1 MNKNRIYTTII
12 MMLTL
17 FYSIEANG
25 QARTTLFKGA
35 VKTEQGFFV
44 PYANVY
50 ITKLRQK
57 AKVLASTQC
66 NSKGEYQINLQNFQ
80 TDSVELHVTGINIE
94 PFVLK
99 CKNISQRIDIIVAER
114 VQQMKD
120 VVIKAPRIT
129 TQGDTINYRVSA
141 FQQQNDLSIGQV
153 LKRLPGIT
161 VSDIGQISYKGVPI
175 KNFYIEGLDL
185 MKGKYGIATNN
196 IDPNSISTVQIMEN
210 HQDIKAL
217 KDLKPEERAS
227 INLKLKNG
235 VKGIF
240 NLIATLGL
248 GYDDKRLW
256 DNELIAT
263 YFKRNSQLLAT
274 YKGNNTGNDLENE
287 LRSFDDDGIRYKTST
302 LSEIET
308 ASTPNIGKRHYFF
321 NQSHAGTVNYVSRI
335 GSENELGFNF
345 SLLNDRD
352 ERSTDYKSV
361 TYLPDGTSNLVQQ
374 KTNSLTHQTVGYGTF
389 TYMLNSKSRYL
400 KDQIKAEFIH
410 QDGSSS
416 TQMAEFI
423 NQKSKMKNLY
433 LNNSLHFTNRTA
445 GNRGVDFFSK
455 INFER
460 RPHNLFA
467 STNLFPQVVTGDDV
481 FQDVVRSNLSTEN
494 RLDLLSAIVLGKL
507 SIHPTAHLNF
517 SKDKLTSV
525 IQTYNNDLALNTID
539 AGIGITAFYKLNSTY
554 CELFLTG
561 AYRLYDLKNNQVDL
575 TTDKHRFVVE
585 PHLSIRYAINN
596 NHELRLKSSLAYS
609 SPAIENLYNNYILN
623 SYRQLSIYQ
632 SHDLYQANVFA
643 TSLSYDYRNILSM
656 WFAGLDMGFT
666 HYSPNVLYGASYQGE
681 KELIIS
687 RPTNEAADSYTVSLR
702 SSKGWDWAKTKLSVN
717 ATYKHLDSPLLIQD
731 QIVRYLSN
739 SSHLSMSL
747 YAMPLHWMAI
757 DYSNSWYIIKSR
769 MKLGS
774 SVPTQ
779 NTFKSKLAFNFFIAK
794 ALSLNMN
801 FAYYYNN
808 RNEKDKSFILSN
820 ADASY
825 AIKRWNLTLVV
836 DNLWNQKQY
845 INSFSTELQE
855 NTTIYRIRPRSVLLK
870 VRYRIF

>member
-1 MNKNRIYTTII
+1 MNNNRIFYTII

-25 QARTTLFKGA
+25 QARTTLFKGV
-35 VKTEQGFFV
+35 VKTELGFFV

-57 AKVLASTQC
+57 TSVLASTQC
-66 NSKGEYQINLQNFQ
+66 NSRGEYQINLQNFQ

-99 CKNISQRIDIIVAER
+99 CKNISQRRDIIVAER

-248 GYDDKRLW
+248 GYDNKRLW

-525 IQTYNNDLALNTID
+525 LQTYNNDLALNTID

-609 SPAIENLYNNYILN
+609 SPAIENLYDNYILTN
-623 SYRQLSIYQ
+623 YRQLSIYQ

-825 AIKRWNLTLVV
+825 AIKRWNFTLVV

>member
-1 MNKNRIYTTII
+1 
-12 MMLTL
+12 
-17 FYSIEANG
+17 
-25 QARTTLFKGA
+25 
-35 VKTEQGFFV
+35 
-44 PYANVY
+44 
-50 ITKLRQK
+50 
-57 AKVLASTQC
+57 
-66 NSKGEYQINLQNFQ
+66 
-80 TDSVELHVTGINIE
+80 
-94 PFVLK
+94 
-99 CKNISQRIDIIVAER
+99 
-114 VQQMKD
+114 
-120 VVIKAPRIT
+120 
-129 TQGDTINYRVSA
+129 
-141 FQQQNDLSIGQV
+141 
-153 LKRLPGIT
+153 
-161 VSDIGQISYKGVPI
+161 
-175 KNFYIEGLDL
+175 
-185 MKGKYGIATNN
+185 
-196 IDPNSISTVQIMEN
+196 
-210 HQDIKAL
+210 
-217 KDLKPEERAS
+217 
-227 INLKLKNG
+227 
-235 VKGIF
+235 
-240 NLIATLGL
+240 
-248 GYDDKRLW
+248 
-256 DNELIAT
+256 
-263 YFKRNSQLLAT
+263 
-274 YKGNNTGNDLENE
+274 
-287 LRSFDDDGIRYKTST
+287 
-302 LSEIET
+302 
-308 ASTPNIGKRHYFF
+308 
-321 NQSHAGTVNYVSRI
+321 
-335 GSENELGFNF
+335 
-345 SLLNDRD
+345 
-352 ERSTDYKSV
+352 
-361 TYLPDGTSNLVQQ
+361 
-374 KTNSLTHQTVGYGTF
+374 
-389 TYMLNSKSRYL
+389 MLNSKSRYL

-416 TQMAEFI
+416 TQMAEYI
-423 NQKSKMKNLY
+423 SQKSNMKNLY
-433 LNNSLHFTNRTA
+433 LNNALHFTNRTA
-445 GNRGVDFFSK
+445 GNHGVDIYSK

-467 STNLFPQVVTGDDV
+467 STNLFPEVVNGGDI

-525 IQTYNNDLALNTID
+525 LQTYNNDLALNTID
-539 AGIGITAFYKLNSTY
+539 AGVGITAFYKLNRTY
-554 CELFLTG
+554 CELLLAG

-585 PHLSIRYAINN
+585 PHLSIRHTINSH
-596 NHELRLKSSLAYS
+596 HELRLKSSLAYS
-609 SPAIENLYNNYILN
+609 SPAIENLYDNYILT

-656 WFAGLDMGFT
+656 WFAGVDMGFT
-666 HYSPNVLYGASYQGE
+666 HYSPNVLYGASYQDE
-681 KELIIS
+681 KEIIIS

-739 SSHLSMSL
+739 SSNLSMSL

-779 NTFKSKLAFNFFIAK
+779 NTFKSKLAFNFIITK

-820 ADASY
+820 AEASY
-825 AIKRWNLTLVV
+825 AIKRWNFTFVV

-870 VRYRIF
+870 VRYRIL

>member
-1 MNKNRIYTTII
+1 MNNNRIYYTII

-99 CKNISQRIDIIVAER
+99 CKNISQRRDIIVAER

-240 NLIATLGL
+240 NLIATLGV

-361 TYLPDGTSNLVQQ
+361 TYLPDGTSNLVKQ

-416 TQMAEFI
+416 TQMAEFV

-525 IQTYNNDLALNTID
+525 LQTYNNDLALNTID

-609 SPAIENLYNNYILN
+609 SPAIENLYDNYILTN
-623 SYRQLSIYQ
+623 YRQLSIYQ

-731 QIVRYLSN
+731 QIVRYLSY

-779 NTFKSKLAFNFFIAK
+779 NTFKSKLAFNFFMAK

-825 AIKRWNLTLVV
+825 AIKRWNFTLVV

>member
-1 MNKNRIYTTII
+1 MKMRSYNFCHTNTKNPG
-12 MMLTL
+12 
-17 FYSIEANG
+17 N
-25 QARTTLFKGA
+25 
-35 VKTEQGFFV
+35 
-44 PYANVY
+44 
-50 ITKLRQK
+50 
-57 AKVLASTQC
+57 
-66 NSKGEYQINLQNFQ
+66 NL
-80 TDSVELHVTGINIE
+80 
-94 PFVLK
+94 
-99 CKNISQRIDIIVAER
+99 
-114 VQQMKD
+114 
-120 VVIKAPRIT
+120 
-129 TQGDTINYRVSA
+129 
-141 FQQQNDLSIGQV
+141 
-153 LKRLPGIT
+153 
-161 VSDIGQISYKGVPI
+161 
-175 KNFYIEGLDL
+175 
-185 MKGKYGIATNN
+185 
-196 IDPNSISTVQIMEN
+196 
-210 HQDIKAL
+210 
-217 KDLKPEERAS
+217 
-227 INLKLKNG
+227 
-235 VKGIF
+235 GIF
-240 NLIATLGL
+240 CLI
-248 GYDDKRLW
+248 
-256 DNELIAT
+256 
-263 YFKRNSQLLAT
+263 
-274 YKGNNTGNDLENE
+274 TGRPKLN
-287 LRSFDDDGIRYKTST
+287 GYKTST

-308 ASTPNIGKRHYFF
+308 ASTPNIGKRHYFY

-361 TYLPDGTSNLVQQ
+361 TYLPDGTSNLVKQ

-525 IQTYNNDLALNTID
+525 LQTYNNDLALNTID

-561 AYRLYDLKNNQVDL
+561 AYRLYDLKNNQGDL

-609 SPAIENLYNNYILN
+609 SPAIENLYDNYILTN
-623 SYRQLSIYQ
+623 YRQLSIYQ

-739 SSHLSMSL
+739 SSYLSMSL

-820 ADASY
+820 AEASY
-825 AIKRWNLTLVV
+825 AIKRWNFTLVV

>member
-1 MNKNRIYTTII
+1 
-12 MMLTL
+12 MLL
-17 FYSIEANG
+17 ISSAN
-25 QARTTLFKGA
+25 
-35 VKTEQGFFV
+35 
-44 PYANVY
+44 
-50 ITKLRQK
+50 
-57 AKVLASTQC
+57 
-66 NSKGEYQINLQNFQ
+66 
-80 TDSVELHVTGINIE
+80 D
-94 PFVLK
+94 
-99 CKNISQRIDIIVAER
+99 
-114 VQQMKD
+114 
-120 VVIKAPRIT
+120 
-129 TQGDTINYRVSA
+129 
-141 FQQQNDLSIGQV
+141 
-153 LKRLPGIT
+153 
-161 VSDIGQISYKGVPI
+161 
-175 KNFYIEGLDL
+175 
-185 MKGKYGIATNN
+185 
-196 IDPNSISTVQIMEN
+196 
-210 HQDIKAL
+210 
-217 KDLKPEERAS
+217 
-227 INLKLKNG
+227 
-235 VKGIF
+235 
-240 NLIATLGL
+240 
-248 GYDDKRLW
+248 
-256 DNELIAT
+256 
-263 YFKRNSQLLAT
+263 QLLAT

-507 SIHPTAHLNF
+507 SIHPTVHLNF

-525 IQTYNNDLALNTID
+525 LQTYNNDLALNTID

-609 SPAIENLYNNYILN
+609 SPAIENLYDNYILT

-666 HYSPNVLYGASYQGE
+666 HYSPNVLYGASYQDE

-739 SSHLSMSL
+739 SSNLSMSL

-779 NTFKSKLAFNFFIAK
+779 NTFKSRLAFNFIITK

-820 ADASY
+820 AEASY
-825 AIKRWNLTLVV
+825 GIKRWNFTLVV

-855 NTTIYRIRPRSVLLK
+855 NTTIFRIRPRSVLLK

>member
-1 MNKNRIYTTII
+1 MEAIRIYITII
-12 MMLTL
+12 MILTL
-17 FYSIEANG
+17 FNSIEANG
-25 QARTTLFKGA
+25 QVRTTLFTGV
-35 VKTEQGFFV
+35 VKNKYGDFI

-57 AKVLASTQC
+57 NRVLASTQC
-66 NSKGEYQINLQNFQ
+66 NSSGEYQISLQNFQ
-80 TDSVELHVTGINIE
+80 TDSIELHVSGINIE
-94 PFVLK
+94 PFLLK
-99 CKNISQRIDIIVAER
+99 CKNISQRIDIIAAER

-248 GYDDKRLW
+248 GYDNKRLW

-321 NQSHAGTVNYVSRI
+321 NKSHAGTVNYVSRI

-400 KDQIKAEFIH
+400 KDQIKAEFTH
-410 QDGSSS
+410 QDGSCS

-423 NQKSKMKNLY
+423 NQKSKMKSLY

-525 IQTYNNDLALNTID
+525 LQTYNNDLALNTID

-609 SPAIENLYNNYILN
+609 SPAIENLYDNYILT
-623 SYRQLSIYQ
+623 SYRQLSAYQ
-632 SHDLYQANVFA
+632 NHDLYQANVFT
-643 TSLSYDYRNILSM
+643 TSISYNYRNILSM
-656 WFAGLDMGFT
+656 WFGGIDIGLT
-666 HYSPNVLYGASYQGE
+666 HYNPNVLYGANYEGA
-681 KELIIS
+681 KELITS
-687 RPTNEAADSYTVSLR
+687 QSTGEAAYSYTVSLH
-702 SSKGWDWAKTKLSVN
+702 SSKGWDWAKSKLDIN
-717 ATYKHLDSPLLIQD
+717 ANYKHFDSPLLIQD
-731 QIVRYLSN
+731 QIVRYLGN
-739 SSHLSMSL
+739 SYNIAISL

-757 DYSNSWYIIKSR
+757 DYSNSWYITKSR
-769 MKLGS
+769 MKFGAT
-774 SVPTQ
+774 VPVQ
-779 NTFKSKLAFNFFIAK
+779 NNFKSKLAFNFLITN

-801 FAYYYNN
+801 FSYYYNN

-820 ADASY
+820 AEASY
-825 AIKRWNLTLVV
+825 AIKRWHFAFGV

-845 INSFSTELQE
+845 IYSFSTELQE
-855 NTTIYRIRPRSVLLK
+855 NTTIYRIRPRGVLLK
-870 VRYRIF
+870 VRYRIL

>member
-1 MNKNRIYTTII
+1 M
-12 MMLTL
+12 
-17 FYSIEANG
+17 
-25 QARTTLFKGA
+25 
-35 VKTEQGFFV
+35 
-44 PYANVY
+44 
-50 ITKLRQK
+50 
-57 AKVLASTQC
+57 
-66 NSKGEYQINLQNFQ
+66 
-80 TDSVELHVTGINIE
+80 
-94 PFVLK
+94 
-99 CKNISQRIDIIVAER
+99 
-114 VQQMKD
+114 
-120 VVIKAPRIT
+120 
-129 TQGDTINYRVSA
+129 
-141 FQQQNDLSIGQV
+141 
-153 LKRLPGIT
+153 
-161 VSDIGQISYKGVPI
+161 
-175 KNFYIEGLDL
+175 
-185 MKGKYGIATNN
+185 
-196 IDPNSISTVQIMEN
+196 
-210 HQDIKAL
+210 
-217 KDLKPEERAS
+217 
-227 INLKLKNG
+227 
-235 VKGIF
+235 
-240 NLIATLGL
+240 

-274 YKGNNTGNDLENE
+274 YKGNNTGNDLESE

-361 TYLPDGTSNLVQQ
+361 TYLPDGTSNLVKQ

-423 NQKSKMKNLY
+423 NQKSKLKNLY

-525 IQTYNNDLALNTID
+525 LQTYNNDLALNTID

-609 SPAIENLYNNYILN
+609 SPAIENLYDNYILTN
-623 SYRQLSIYQ
+623 YRQLSIYQ

-739 SSHLSMSL
+739 SSYLSMSL

-779 NTFKSKLAFNFFIAK
+779 NTFKSKLAFNFFMAK

-808 RNEKDKSFILSN
+808 FILSN
-820 ADASY
+820 AEASY
-825 AIKRWNLTLVV
+825 AIKRWNFTLVV

>member
-1 MNKNRIYTTII
+1 MNNNRIYYTII

-94 PFVLK
+94 PFLLK

-114 VQQMKD
+114 VQQLKD

-240 NLIATLGL
+240 NLIATLGV

-361 TYLPDGTSNLVQQ
+361 TYLPDGTSNLVKQ

-416 TQMAEFI
+416 TQMAEFV

-525 IQTYNNDLALNTID
+525 LQTYNNDLALNTID

-609 SPAIENLYNNYILN
+609 SPAIENLYDNYILTN
-623 SYRQLSIYQ
+623 YRQLSIYQ

-820 ADASY
+820 AEASY
-825 AIKRWNLTLVV
+825 AIKRWNFTLVV

>member
-1 MNKNRIYTTII
+1 MIKNRTYYIII
-12 MMLTL
+12 MMLIL
-17 FYSIEANG
+17 FNSIEANG

-94 PFVLK
+94 PFLLK

-114 VQQMKD
+114 VQQLKD

-240 NLIATLGL
+240 NLIATLGV

-361 TYLPDGTSNLVQQ
+361 TYLPDGTSNLVKQ

-416 TQMAEFI
+416 TQMAEFV

-525 IQTYNNDLALNTID
+525 LQTYNNDLALNTID

-609 SPAIENLYNNYILN
+609 SPAIENLYDNYILTN
-623 SYRQLSIYQ
+623 YRQLSIYQ

-820 ADASY
+820 AEASY
-825 AIKRWNLTLVV
+825 AIKRWNFTLVV

>member
-1 MNKNRIYTTII
+1 MNNNRIYYTII

-35 VKTEQGFFV
+35 VKTEQGLFV

-99 CKNISQRIDIIVAER
+99 CKNISQRRDIIVAER

-361 TYLPDGTSNLVQQ
+361 TYLPDGTSNLVKQ

-416 TQMAEFI
+416 TQMAEFV

-525 IQTYNNDLALNTID
+525 LQTYNNDLALNTID

-609 SPAIENLYNNYILN
+609 SPAIENLYDNYILTN
-623 SYRQLSIYQ
+623 YRQLSIYQ

-739 SSHLSMSL
+739 SSYLSMSL

-820 ADASY
+820 AEASY
-825 AIKRWNLTLVV
+825 AIKRWNFTLVV

>member
-1 MNKNRIYTTII
+1 MNNNRIFYTIL

-80 TDSVELHVTGINIE
+80 TDNVELHVTGINIE

-361 TYLPDGTSNLVQQ
+361 TYLPDGTSNLVKQQ
-374 KTNSLTHQTVGYGTF
+374 TNSLTHQTVGYGTF

-525 IQTYNNDLALNTID
+525 LQTYNNDLALNTID

-609 SPAIENLYNNYILN
+609 SPAIENLYDNYILTN
-623 SYRQLSIYQ
+623 YRQLSIYQ

-825 AIKRWNLTLVV
+825 AIKRWNFTLVV

>member
-1 MNKNRIYTTII
+1 M
-12 MMLTL
+12 
-17 FYSIEANG
+17 
-25 QARTTLFKGA
+25 
-35 VKTEQGFFV
+35 
-44 PYANVY
+44 
-50 ITKLRQK
+50 
-57 AKVLASTQC
+57 
-66 NSKGEYQINLQNFQ
+66 
-80 TDSVELHVTGINIE
+80 
-94 PFVLK
+94 LK
-99 CKNISQRIDIIVAER
+99 CKNISQRRDIIVAER

-361 TYLPDGTSNLVQQ
+361 TYLPDGTSNLVKQ

-525 IQTYNNDLALNTID
+525 LQTYNNDLALNTID

-609 SPAIENLYNNYILN
+609 SPAIENLYDNYILN

-820 ADASY
+820 AEASY
-825 AIKRWNLTLVV
+825 AIKRWNFTLVV

>member
-1 MNKNRIYTTII
+1 MNNNRIYYTII

-99 CKNISQRIDIIVAER
+99 CKNISQRRDIIVAER

-240 NLIATLGL
+240 NLIATLGV

-361 TYLPDGTSNLVQQ
+361 TYLPDGTSNLVKQ

-423 NQKSKMKNLY
+423 SQKSKMKNLY

-525 IQTYNNDLALNTID
+525 LQTYNNDLALNTID

-609 SPAIENLYNNYILN
+609 SPAIENLYDNYILTN
-623 SYRQLSIYQ
+623 YRQLSIYQ

-820 ADASY
+820 AEASY
-825 AIKRWNLTLVV
+825 AIKRWNFTLVV

>member
-1 MNKNRIYTTII
+1 MEAIRVYITII
-12 MMLTL
+12 IILTL
-17 FYSIEANG
+17 FNSIEANG

-44 PYANVY
+44 PYATVY
-50 ITKLRQK
+50 ITKLRQRTS
-57 AKVLASTQC
+57 VLASTQC
-66 NSKGEYQINLQNFQ
+66 NSKGEYQISLQNFQ
-80 TDSVELHVTGINIE
+80 TDSVEIHVTGINIE
-94 PFVLK
+94 PLSLK
-99 CKNISQRIDIIVAER
+99 CKNISQRIDIIATER

-175 KNFYIEGLDL
+175 KNLYIEGLDL
-185 MKGKYGIATNN
+185 MKGKYGVATNN
-196 IDPNSISTVQIMEN
+196 IDPSSISTVQVLEN

-248 GYDDKRLW
+248 GYDNKSLW
-256 DNELIAT
+256 NNELIAT

-274 YKGNNTGNDLENE
+274 YKGNNSGNDLENE
-287 LRSFDDDGIRYKTST
+287 LRSFDDDGIRYKTTT
-302 LSEIET
+302 LSELET
-308 ASTPNIGKRHYFF
+308 ASTPNIDKRYYYF
-321 NQSHAGTVNYVSRI
+321 NRSNAATVNHVSRI
-335 GSENELGFNF
+335 GSEGELGANF
-345 SLLNDRD
+345 AIFTDRE
-352 ERSTDYKSV
+352 ERSTTMSS
-361 TYLPDGTSNLVQQ
+361 TTLLPNGTSNFVQQ
-374 KTNSLTHQTVGYGTF
+374 ETNSQVHQTLGYGTI
-389 TYMLNSKSRYL
+389 TYMLNTKNRYL
-400 KDQIKAEFIH
+400 KEQIKAEFIH

-416 TQMAEFI
+416 TQMAEYI
-423 NQKSKMKNLY
+423 SQKSKMKNLY

-445 GNRGVDFFSK
+445 GNRGVDFYSK
-455 INFER
+455 ISFER

-467 STNLFPQVVTGDDV
+467 STNLFPEVVTGDDI

-494 RLDLLSAIVLGKL
+494 KLDLLSAIVVGNLT
-507 SIHPTAHLNF
+507 IHPTAHLNF

-525 IQTYNNDLALNTID
+525 LQTYNNDLALNTID
-539 AGIGITAFYKLNSTY
+539 AGIGITAFYKLNRTY
-554 CELFLTG
+554 CELLLTG

-609 SPAIENLYNNYILN
+609 SPVIENLYDNYILT
-623 SYRQLSIYQ
+623 SYRQLSAYQ
-632 SHDLYQANVFA
+632 NHDLYQANVFT
-643 TSLSYDYRNILSM
+643 TSISYNYRNILSM
-656 WFAGLDMGFT
+656 CFGGIDMGLT
-666 HYSPNVLYGASYQGE
+666 QHNPNVLYGASYEGA
-681 KELIIS
+681 KELITS
-687 RPTNEAADSYTVSLR
+687 QSTSEAAYSYTVSLH
-702 SSKGWDWAKTKLSVN
+702 SSKGWDWAKSKLDIN
-717 ATYKHLDSPLLIQD
+717 ANYKHFDSPLLIQD
-731 QIVRYLSN
+731 QVVRYLGN
-739 SSHLSMSL
+739 SYNISISL
-747 YAMPLHWMAI
+747 YAMPLRWMSLEYA
-757 DYSNSWYIIKSR
+757 NNWYMTKSR
-769 MKLGS
+769 MKYGAA
-774 SVPTQ
+774 VPAL
-779 NTFKSKLAFNFFIAK
+779 NILKSNLALSFIITK
-794 ALSLNMN
+794 ALSVN
-801 FAYYYNN
+801 FNLANYYNN
-808 RNEKDKSFILSN
+808 RNKRDKSFILSN
-820 ADASY
+820 AEASY
-825 AIKRWNLTLVV
+825 AIKRWNFTLVV

>member
-1 MNKNRIYTTII
+1 MNKNRIYSTII

-57 AKVLASTQC
+57 TRVLASTQC
-66 NSKGEYQINLQNFQ
+66 NSRGEYQINLQNFQ
-80 TDSVELHVTGINIE
+80 TDSIELHVTGINIE
-94 PFVLK
+94 PFLLK

-161 VSDIGQISYKGVPI
+161 VSDIGQVSYKGVPI

-248 GYDDKRLW
+248 GYDNKSLW

-321 NQSHAGTVNYVSRI
+321 NHSHAGTVNYVSRI

-361 TYLPDGTSNLVQQ
+361 TYLPDGTSNLVKQ

-416 TQMAEFI
+416 AQMAEFI

-525 IQTYNNDLALNTID
+525 LQTYNNDLALNTID

-554 CELFLTG
+554 CELFFTG

-609 SPAIENLYNNYILN
+609 SPAIENLYDNYILN

-820 ADASY
+820 AEASY
-825 AIKRWNLTLVV
+825 AIKRWNFTLVV

>member
-1 MNKNRIYTTII
+1 MNNNRIYYTII

-99 CKNISQRIDIIVAER
+99 CKNISQRRDIIVAER

-240 NLIATLGL
+240 NLIATLGV

-361 TYLPDGTSNLVQQ
+361 TYLPDGTSNLVKQ

-416 TQMAEFI
+416 TQMAEFV

-525 IQTYNNDLALNTID
+525 LQTYNNDLALNTID

-609 SPAIENLYNNYILN
+609 SPAIENLYDNYILN

-731 QIVRYLSN
+731 QIVRYLSY

-779 NTFKSKLAFNFFIAK
+779 NTFKSKLAFNFFIV
-794 ALSLNMN
+794 S
-801 FAYYYNN
+801 
-808 RNEKDKSFILSN
+808 SFF
-820 ADASY
+820 
-825 AIKRWNLTLVV
+825 LVYLHKV
-836 DNLWNQKQY
+836 
-845 INSFSTELQE
+845 STS
-855 NTTIYRIRPRSVLLK
+855 SVE
-870 VRYRIF
+870 

>member
-1 MNKNRIYTTII
+1 MNKNRIYSTII

-35 VKTEQGFFV
+35 VKTEQGLFV

-99 CKNISQRIDIIVAER
+99 CKNVSQRRDIIVAER
-114 VQQMKD
+114 VHQMKD

-308 ASTPNIGKRHYFF
+308 ASTPNIGKRHYFY

-361 TYLPDGTSNLVQQ
+361 TYLPDGTSNLVKQ

-433 LNNSLHFTNRTA
+433 FNNSLHFTNRTA

-525 IQTYNNDLALNTID
+525 LQTYNNDLALNTID

-609 SPAIENLYNNYILN
+609 SPAIENLYDNYILT

-825 AIKRWNLTLVV
+825 AIKRWNFTLVV

>member
-1 MNKNRIYTTII
+1 MNNNRIFYTIL

-57 AKVLASTQC
+57 NRVLASTQC

-609 SPAIENLYNNYILN
+609 SPAIENLYDNYILTN
-623 SYRQLSIYQ
+623 YRQLSIYQ

-825 AIKRWNLTLVV
+825 AIKRWNFTLVV

>member
-1 MNKNRIYTTII
+1 MNNNRIYYTII

-35 VKTEQGFFV
+35 VKTEQGLFV

-99 CKNISQRIDIIVAER
+99 CKNISQRRDIIVAER

-240 NLIATLGL
+240 NLIATLGV

-361 TYLPDGTSNLVQQ
+361 TYLPDGTSNLVKQ

-416 TQMAEFI
+416 TQMAEFV

-525 IQTYNNDLALNTID
+525 LQTYNNDLALNTID

-609 SPAIENLYNNYILN
+609 SPAIENLYDNYILTN
-623 SYRQLSIYQ
+623 YRQLSIYQ

-731 QIVRYLSN
+731 QIVRYLSY

-779 NTFKSKLAFNFFIAK
+779 NTFKSKLAFNFFMAK

-825 AIKRWNLTLVV
+825 AIKRWNFTLVV

>member
-1 MNKNRIYTTII
+1 M
-12 MMLTL
+12 
-17 FYSIEANG
+17 
-25 QARTTLFKGA
+25 
-35 VKTEQGFFV
+35 
-44 PYANVY
+44 
-50 ITKLRQK
+50 
-57 AKVLASTQC
+57 LASTQC
-66 NSKGEYQINLQNFQ
+66 NSRGEYQISLQNFQ

-94 PFVLK
+94 PFLLK

-248 GYDDKRLW
+248 GYDHKSLW

-321 NQSHAGTVNYVSRI
+321 NKSHAGTVNCVSRI

-525 IQTYNNDLALNTID
+525 LQTYNNDLALNTID

-609 SPAIENLYNNYILN
+609 SPAIENLYDNYILT

-666 HYSPNVLYGASYQGE
+666 YYSPNVLYGASYQDE

-687 RPTNEAADSYTVSLR
+687 RPTNEAANSYTVSLR

-717 ATYKHLDSPLLIQD
+717 ASYKHLNSPLLIQD

-739 SSHLSMSL
+739 SSNLSMSL

-779 NTFKSKLAFNFFIAK
+779 NTFKSRLAFNFIITK
-794 ALSLNMN
+794 TLSLNMN

-820 ADASY
+820 AEASY
-825 AIKRWNLTLVV
+825 AIKRWNFTLVV

-845 INSFSTELQE
+845 INSISTELQE

>member
-1 MNKNRIYTTII
+1 M
-12 MMLTL
+12 
-17 FYSIEANG
+17 
-25 QARTTLFKGA
+25 
-35 VKTEQGFFV
+35 
-44 PYANVY
+44 
-50 ITKLRQK
+50 
-57 AKVLASTQC
+57 LASTQC
-66 NSKGEYQINLQNFQ
+66 NSRGEYQISLQNFQ

-94 PFVLK
+94 PFLLK

-248 GYDDKRLW
+248 GYDNKRLW

-321 NQSHAGTVNYVSRI
+321 NKSHAGTVNCVSRI

-525 IQTYNNDLALNTID
+525 LQTYNNDLALNTID

-609 SPAIENLYNNYILN
+609 SPAIENLYDNYILT

-656 WFAGLDMGFT
+656 WFAGLDIGFT
-666 HYSPNVLYGASYQGE
+666 HYSPNVLYGASYQDE

-687 RPTNEAADSYTVSLR
+687 RPTNEAANSYTVSLR

-739 SSHLSMSL
+739 SSNFSMSL

-779 NTFKSKLAFNFFIAK
+779 NTFKSRLAFNFIITK
-794 ALSLNMN
+794 TLSLNMN

-820 ADASY
+820 AEASY
-825 AIKRWNLTLVV
+825 AIKRWNFTLVV

-845 INSFSTELQE
+845 INSISTELQE

>member
-1 MNKNRIYTTII
+1 MNNNRIYYTII

-99 CKNISQRIDIIVAER
+99 CKNISQRRDIIVAER

-240 NLIATLGL
+240 NLIATLGV

-361 TYLPDGTSNLVQQ
+361 TYLPDGTSNLVKQ

-416 TQMAEFI
+416 TQMAEFV
-423 NQKSKMKNLY
+423 NQKSNMKNLY

-525 IQTYNNDLALNTID
+525 LQTYNNDLALNTID

-609 SPAIENLYNNYILN
+609 SPAIENLYDNYILTN
-623 SYRQLSIYQ
+623 YRQLSIYQ

-825 AIKRWNLTLVV
+825 AIKRWNFTLVV

>member
-1 MNKNRIYTTII
+1 MRIYITII
-12 MMLTL
+12 MILTL
-17 FYSIEANG
+17 FNSIEANS
-25 QARTTLFKGA
+25 QVRTTLFTGV
-35 VKTEQGFFV
+35 VKNKYGDFV

-50 ITKLRQK
+50 ITKLRQRNS
-57 AKVLASTQC
+57 VLASTQC
-66 NSKGEYQINLQNFQ
+66 NSSGEYQISLQNFQ
-80 TDSVELHVTGINIE
+80 ADSVELHVTGINIE
-94 PFVLK
+94 PFLLK
-99 CKNISQRIDIIVAER
+99 CKNISQRIDIIAVER

-185 MKGKYGIATNN
+185 MKGKYGVATNN
-196 IDPNSISTVQIMEN
+196 IDPNSISTVQVLEN

-227 INLKLKNG
+227 INLKLKSG

-248 GYDDKRLW
+248 GYDNKILW
-256 DNELIAT
+256 NNELIAT

-274 YKGNNTGNDLENE
+274 YKGNNSGKDLENE
-287 LRSFDDDGIRYKTST
+287 LRSFDDEGVRYKTTT
-302 LSEIET
+302 LSELET
-308 ASTPNIGKRHYFF
+308 ASTPNIGKRYYYF
-321 NQSHAGTVNYVSRI
+321 NRSNAATVNHVSRI
-335 GSENELGFNF
+335 GSEGELGANLAIFT
-345 SLLNDRD
+345 DRE
-352 ERSTDYKSV
+352 ERSTTMSS
-361 TYLPDGTSNLVQQ
+361 TTLLPNGTSNFVQQ
-374 KTNSLTHQTVGYGTF
+374 ETNSQVHQTLGYGTI
-389 TYMLNSKSRYL
+389 TYMLNTKSRYL
-400 KDQIKAEFIH
+400 KEQIKAEFIH

-416 TQMAEFI
+416 TQMAEYI
-423 NQKSKMKNLY
+423 SQKSKMKNLY

-455 INFER
+455 ISFER

-467 STNLFPQVVTGDDV
+467 STNLFPEVVTGDDI

-494 RLDLLSAIVLGKL
+494 KLDLLSAIVVGNLT
-507 SIHPTAHLNF
+507 IHPTAHFFF
-517 SKDKLTSV
+517 SHDRLTSAL
-525 IQTYNNDLALNTID
+525 QMYNNDLSLNTMD
-539 AGIGITAFYKLNSTY
+539 AGIGFTANYRISKTY
-554 CELFLTG
+554 FELFCTG

-609 SPAIENLYNNYILN
+609 SPAIENLYDNYILT
-623 SYRQLSIYQ
+623 SYRQLSAYQ
-632 SHDLYQANVFA
+632 NHDLYQANVFT
-643 TSLSYDYRNILSM
+643 TSISYNYRNILSM
-656 WFAGLDMGFT
+656 WFGGIDIGLT
-666 HYSPNVLYGASYQGE
+666 HYNPNVLYGANYEGA
-681 KELIIS
+681 KELITS
-687 RPTNEAADSYTVSLR
+687 QSTSKAAYSYTVSLH
-702 SSKGWDWAKTKLSVN
+702 SSKGWDWAKSKLDIN
-717 ATYKHLDSPLLIQD
+717 ANYKYFDSPLLIQD
-731 QIVRYLSN
+731 QIVRYLGN
-739 SSHLSMSL
+739 SYNIAISL

-757 DYSNSWYIIKSR
+757 DYSNSWYITKSR
-769 MKLGS
+769 MKFGAT
-774 SVPTQ
+774 VPVQ
-779 NTFKSKLAFNFFIAK
+779 NNFKSKLAFNFLITN

-801 FAYYYNN
+801 FSYYYNN

-820 ADASY
+820 AEASY
-825 AIKRWNLTLVV
+825 AIKRWHFAFGV

-845 INSFSTELQE
+845 IYSFSTELQE
-855 NTTIYRIRPRSVLLK
+855 NTTIYRIRPRGVLLK
-870 VRYRIF
+870 VRYRIL

>member
-1 MNKNRIYTTII
+1 MNNNRIYYTII

-35 VKTEQGFFV
+35 VKTEQGLFV

-196 IDPNSISTVQIMEN
+196 IDPNSISAVQIMEN

-240 NLIATLGL
+240 NLIATLGV

-361 TYLPDGTSNLVQQ
+361 TYLPDGTSNLVKQ

-416 TQMAEFI
+416 TQMAEFV

-525 IQTYNNDLALNTID
+525 LQTYNNDLALNTID

-609 SPAIENLYNNYILN
+609 SPAIENLYDNYILTN
-623 SYRQLSIYQ
+623 YRQLSIYQ

-702 SSKGWDWAKTKLSVN
+702 SSKGWDWGKTKLSIN

-779 NTFKSKLAFNFFIAK
+779 KTFKSKLAFNFFMAK

-825 AIKRWNLTLVV
+825 AIKRWNFTLVV

>member
-1 MNKNRIYTTII
+1 MNNNRIYSTII

-99 CKNISQRIDIIVAER
+99 CKNMSQRIDIIVAER

-153 LKRLPGIT
+153 LRRLPGIT
-161 VSDIGQISYKGVPI
+161 VSDIGQISYKGIPI

-308 ASTPNIGKRHYFF
+308 ASTPNIGKRHYFY

-361 TYLPDGTSNLVQQ
+361 TYLPDGTSNLVKQ

-416 TQMAEFI
+416 TQMAEFV

-525 IQTYNNDLALNTID
+525 LQTYNNDLALNTID

-561 AYRLYDLKNNQVDL
+561 AYRLYDLKNNQGDL

-609 SPAIENLYNNYILN
+609 SPAIENLYDNYILT

-666 HYSPNVLYGASYQGE
+666 HYSPNVLYGASYQDE

-739 SSHLSMSL
+739 SSYLSMSL

-779 NTFKSKLAFNFFIAK
+779 NTFKSRLAFNFIITK

-820 ADASY
+820 AEASY
-825 AIKRWNLTLVV
+825 AIKRWNFTLVV

>member
-1 MNKNRIYTTII
+1 MNNNRIYYTII

-99 CKNISQRIDIIVAER
+99 CKNISQRRDIIVAER

-240 NLIATLGL
+240 NLIATLGV

-361 TYLPDGTSNLVQQ
+361 TYLPDGTSNLVKQ

-416 TQMAEFI
+416 TQMAEFV

-525 IQTYNNDLALNTID
+525 LQTYNNDLALNTID

-609 SPAIENLYNNYILN
+609 SPAIENLYDNYILN

-731 QIVRYLSN
+731 QIVRYLSY

-779 NTFKSKLAFNFFIAK
+779 NTFKSKLAFNFFMAK

-825 AIKRWNLTLVV
+825 AIKRWNFTLVV

>member
-1 MNKNRIYTTII
+1 MNNNRIYYTII

-99 CKNISQRIDIIVAER
+99 CKNMSQRIDIIVAER

-153 LKRLPGIT
+153 LKRLTGIT
-161 VSDIGQISYKGVPI
+161 VSDIGQISYKGIPI

-308 ASTPNIGKRHYFF
+308 ASTPNIGKRHYFY

-361 TYLPDGTSNLVQQ
+361 TYLPDGTSNLVKQ

-416 TQMAEFI
+416 TQMAEFV

-525 IQTYNNDLALNTID
+525 LQTYNNDLALNTID
-539 AGIGITAFYKLNSTY
+539 AGIGITAFYKLNS
-554 CELFLTG
+554 
-561 AYRLYDLKNNQVDL
+561 N
-575 TTDKHRFVVE
+575 
-585 PHLSIRYAINN
+585 
-596 NHELRLKSSLAYS
+596 YS
-609 SPAIENLYNNYILN
+609 
-623 SYRQLSIYQ
+623 
-632 SHDLYQANVFA
+632 VFFC
-643 TSLSYDYRNILSM
+643 R
-656 WFAGLDMGFT
+656 
-666 HYSPNVLYGASYQGE
+666 
-681 KELIIS
+681 
-687 RPTNEAADSYTVSLR
+687 R
-702 SSKGWDWAKTKLSVN
+702 S
-717 ATYKHLDSPLLIQD
+717 
-731 QIVRYLSN
+731 
-739 SSHLSMSL
+739 
-747 YAMPLHWMAI
+747 
-757 DYSNSWYIIKSR
+757 
-769 MKLGS
+769 
-774 SVPTQ
+774 
-779 NTFKSKLAFNFFIAK
+779 
-794 ALSLNMN
+794 
-801 FAYYYNN
+801 
-808 RNEKDKSFILSN
+808 
-820 ADASY
+820 
-825 AIKRWNLTLVV
+825 
-836 DNLWNQKQY
+836 
-845 INSFSTELQE
+845 
-855 NTTIYRIRPRSVLLK
+855 
-870 VRYRIF
+870 

>member
-1 MNKNRIYTTII
+1 MNNNRIYYTII

-35 VKTEQGFFV
+35 VKTEHGFFV

-57 AKVLASTQC
+57 TSVLASTQC
-66 NSKGEYQINLQNFQ
+66 NSRGEYQINLQNFQ

-129 TQGDTINYRVSA
+129 IQGDTINYRVSA

-321 NQSHAGTVNYVSRI
+321 NKSHAGTVNYVSRI

-525 IQTYNNDLALNTID
+525 LQTYNNDLALNTID

-585 PHLSIRYAINN
+585 PHLSIRYTINN

-609 SPAIENLYNNYILN
+609 SPAIENLYDNYILT

-666 HYSPNVLYGASYQGE
+666 HYSPNVLYGASYQDE

-717 ATYKHLDSPLLIQD
+717 AIYKHLDSPLLIQD

-739 SSHLSMSL
+739 SSNFSMSL

-779 NTFKSKLAFNFFIAK
+779 NTFKSRLAFNFIITK
-794 ALSLNMN
+794 TLSLNMN

-820 ADASY
+820 AEASY
-825 AIKRWNLTLVV
+825 AIKRWNFTLVV

-845 INSFSTELQE
+845 INSISTELQE

>member
-1 MNKNRIYTTII
+1 MNNNRIYYTII

-35 VKTEQGFFV
+35 VKTELGFFV

-321 NQSHAGTVNYVSRI
+321 NKSHAGTVNYVSRI

-416 TQMAEFI
+416 TQMAEFV

-525 IQTYNNDLALNTID
+525 LQTYNNDLALNTID
-539 AGIGITAFYKLNSTY
+539 AGIGITAFYKLNS
-554 CELFLTG
+554 
-561 AYRLYDLKNNQVDL
+561 N
-575 TTDKHRFVVE
+575 
-585 PHLSIRYAINN
+585 
-596 NHELRLKSSLAYS
+596 YS
-609 SPAIENLYNNYILN
+609 
-623 SYRQLSIYQ
+623 
-632 SHDLYQANVFA
+632 VFFC
-643 TSLSYDYRNILSM
+643 R
-656 WFAGLDMGFT
+656 
-666 HYSPNVLYGASYQGE
+666 
-681 KELIIS
+681 
-687 RPTNEAADSYTVSLR
+687 R
-702 SSKGWDWAKTKLSVN
+702 S
-717 ATYKHLDSPLLIQD
+717 
-731 QIVRYLSN
+731 
-739 SSHLSMSL
+739 
-747 YAMPLHWMAI
+747 
-757 DYSNSWYIIKSR
+757 
-769 MKLGS
+769 
-774 SVPTQ
+774 
-779 NTFKSKLAFNFFIAK
+779 
-794 ALSLNMN
+794 
-801 FAYYYNN
+801 
-808 RNEKDKSFILSN
+808 
-820 ADASY
+820 
-825 AIKRWNLTLVV
+825 
-836 DNLWNQKQY
+836 
-845 INSFSTELQE
+845 
-855 NTTIYRIRPRSVLLK
+855 
-870 VRYRIF
+870 

>member
-1 MNKNRIYTTII
+1 MNNNRIYYTII

-35 VKTEQGFFV
+35 VKTEQGLFV

-57 AKVLASTQC
+57 TKVLASTQC

-99 CKNISQRIDIIVAER
+99 CKNISQRRDIIVAER

-240 NLIATLGL
+240 NLIATLGV

-361 TYLPDGTSNLVQQ
+361 TYLPDGTSNLVKQ

-423 NQKSKMKNLY
+423 NQKSKLKNLY

-525 IQTYNNDLALNTID
+525 LQTYNNDLTLNTID

-609 SPAIENLYNNYILN
+609 SPAIENLYDNYIFN

-820 ADASY
+820 AEASY
-825 AIKRWNLTLVV
+825 AIKRWNFTLVV

>member
-1 MNKNRIYTTII
+1 MNNNRIYYTII

-35 VKTEQGFFV
+35 VKTEQGLFV

-80 TDSVELHVTGINIE
+80 TESVELHVTGINIE

-240 NLIATLGL
+240 NLIATLGV

-361 TYLPDGTSNLVQQ
+361 TYLPDGTSNLVKQ

-416 TQMAEFI
+416 TQMAEFV
-423 NQKSKMKNLY
+423 NQKSKMMNLY

-525 IQTYNNDLALNTID
+525 LQTYNNDLALNTID

-609 SPAIENLYNNYILN
+609 SPAIENLYDNYILTN
-623 SYRQLSIYQ
+623 YRQLSIYQ

-739 SSHLSMSL
+739 SSYLSMSL

-779 NTFKSKLAFNFFIAK
+779 NTFKSKLAFNFFMAK

-825 AIKRWNLTLVV
+825 AIKRWNFTLVV